1 MEKRL
6 DGRSD
11 RPAGSVD
18 LKVISRMTPY
28 AAIQYIR
35 KSVGYDLFLNEYAIK
50 RKMKL
55 EDLQELIREMEE
67 RAKEFKTIEEW
78 FAHIEKY
85 TEELRFRGSHTDRE

>member
-1 MEKRL
+1 MV
-6 DGRSD
+6 D
-11 RPAGSVD
+11 RIDQLEVD

-78 FAHIEKY
+78 FAHIENIQ
-85 TEELRFRGSHTDRE
+85 RNCGCRQSHGQRIEMQCLL

>member
-1 MEKRL
+1 
-6 DGRSD
+6 
-11 RPAGSVD
+11 
-18 LKVISRMTPY
+18 MTPY

-67 RAKEFKTIEEW
+67 RAKEFKTIE
-78 FAHIEKY
+78 
-85 TEELRFRGSHTDRE
+85 